1 MKEMESSGILSKCD
15 LPVAPG
21 AGSVRVQSWAGVRKE
36 AVMALIDLLRSH
48 AAGVTWSI
56 VFTLCLSLS
65 ACRPPSEQVRNRV
78 GIALQSCLLDLSEL
92 PGGWEIGEGPRASS
106 ILENPY
112 IDPALGGQ
120 VIRFVHSGRDTST
133 RAFQH
138 LLLFRS
144 RSQATHT
151 FKNAPVYERYGMVVV
166 PWQESDISD
175 TVLGA
180 DKFFLACTKIRSDS
194 GVEYRDCTSAA
205 QYDRFFT
212 SFSSLISP
220 EYMSMEEYV
229 QALQAIDRRMLQ
241 CVDSFPD
248 KQ

>member
-1 MKEMESSGILSKCD
+1 MSGILSKCD

-36 AVMALIDLLRSH
+36 AVVALIDLLRSH
-48 AAGVTWSI
+48 AVGVTWSI

-78 GIALQSCLLDLSEL
+78 GIALQPCLLDLSEL

-120 VIRFVHSGRDTST
+120 VIRFVHSGRDTSA

-151 FKNAPVYERYGMVVV
+151 FKNAPVYERYGMVV
-166 PWQESDISD
+166 PWQESDISG
-175 TVLGA
+175 TVLAA
-180 DKFFLACTKIRSDS
+180 DEFFLACAEVRSDS

-205 QYDRFFT
+205 RYDRFFT

-220 EYMSMEEYV
+220 EYMSEEEYV
-229 QALQAIDRRMLQ
+229 QVLQAINRRMLQ
-241 CVDSFPD
+241 CVDSFAD
-248 KQ
+248 NKWDEE